1 MTTTDINA
9 LRFPPAVDTGLGRFA
24 VERDYPSYVD
34 QLVRQVLLTN
44 PGERINRPDF
54 GCGLRRMVFAPLS
67 DVTANLTQVTVLQA
81 LNKWLSDVIRVDD
94 VKAEAN
100 VETLEVHVTYTLIA
114 TNERRYLNVATAI

>member
-1 MTTTDINA
+1 MTARDITA
-9 LRFPPAVDTGLGRFA
+9 LRFPLSVDAGVGRVA
-24 VERDYPSYVD
+24 VERDYGAHVD

-81 LNKWLSDVIRVDD
+81 LNKWLADVIRVDR
-94 VKAEAN
+94 VEAEART
-100 VETLEVHVTYTLIA
+100 ETLVVRVAYTLIA